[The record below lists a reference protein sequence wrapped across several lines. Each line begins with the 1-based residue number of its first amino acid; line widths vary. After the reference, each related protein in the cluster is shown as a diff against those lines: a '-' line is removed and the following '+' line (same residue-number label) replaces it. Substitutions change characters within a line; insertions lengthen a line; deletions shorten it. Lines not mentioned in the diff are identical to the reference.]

1 MPIHHEIEFQ
11 SNGVTCRGDL
21 TLPDGPGPHPVVVMA
36 GGWCYVKEIVMP
48 HYAGYIQDAGLAT
61 LIFDYRRLGASDGE
75 PRQHLDPWDQIE
87 DYKNAISFAESQP
100 ELDENRIAVWGISYS
115 GGHVLILGAIEP
127 RIKCIV
133 SNIPVVD
140 GYANQRRVQGEER
153 FIKMKELLLADRR
166 ARYENEAN
174 RGTIPFSSED
184 WNTLSVWPF
193 ADVYN
198 IFKKIKETEAPRHE
212 HWSTIESEE
221 LLLNY
226 TVFPYTKRIL
236 NIPTMMVVAE
246 GDEKTLW
253 DLEIEAFNSIPANN
267 KRLEVLPSVSHMSL
281 YSTRSHLQIAGTA
294 AAEWLAKHLAV
305 SGETAPAAEPS
316 MQDEVKMVE
325 QATRG

>member
-1 MPIHHEIEFQ
+1 MPTKHAVEFQ
-11 SNGVTCRGDL
+11 SKGVTCRGDL
-21 TLPDGPGPHPVVVMA
+21 TIPDGAGPHPVVVMA

-48 HYAGYIQDAGLAT
+48 HYASYIQEAGLAT
-61 LIFDYRRLGASDGE
+61 LIFDYRCLGASDGE

-87 DYKNAISFAESQP
+87 DYKNAISFVETHP
-100 ELDENRIAVWGISYS
+100 ELDENRIAAWGISYS

-153 FIKMKELLLADRR
+153 FIKMKHLLLTDRR

-193 ADVYN
+193 ADVFN

-253 DLEIEAFNSIPANN
+253 DLEIEAFNSITANN
-267 KRLEVLPSVSHMSL
+267 KRLEVLPAVSHMSL
-281 YSTRSHLQIAGTA
+281 YSTRSHLEVAGTA
-294 AAEWLAKHLAV
+294 AAKWLAKHLAGP
-305 SGETAPAAEPS
+305 GEPAPVDETS
-316 MQDEVKMVE
+316 MQQEVKMIE
-325 QATRG
+325 QATKA